1 MAIQRYVRVDAAGMI
16 LQTLES
22 AYAGEHPDDA
32 ELLAALGADGCT
44 ALVLAEGEPLP
55 DPATQMWDGT
65 AFVPSP
71 SP

>member
-1 MAIQRYVRVDAAGMI
+1 MAIQRYVRVNQAGAI

-22 AYAGEHPDDA
+22 AYVGAHPDDA
-32 ELLAALGADGCT
+32 DLLAALGADGCT

-55 DPATQMWDGT
+55 DPVTQMWDGS
-65 AFVPSP
+65 AFVPIP